1 MGVYQPIDYVIY
13 IGILFILMFVAL
25 RFLFNKIKI
34 DKYFVITISPYMI
47 TAIAIRVLTDVEFFP
62 RSKLWSITPGVYI
75 VSFVLAFLF
84 ILIGYELEKKDIIAY
99 WKLPLI
105 VGCIPLIYL
114 LYNLSNYINFPSR
127 LIIPPLMAL
136 SITAAVYMFSPIIYR
151 PIREFEN
158 IAMIFGHLLDG
169 CATFYA
175 INYFG
180 FGEEHLLPLFLIDIS
195 GNAIIMVPLKLALIL
210 VVVYL
215 LDNLYKEEKVT
226 FKEKEISI
234 LGLKFRIS
242 TLMMENFYLSLK
254 VIVFILGFGP
264 GVRDTLLPALL

>member
-75 VSFVLAFLF
+75 VSFVLAFFF

-136 SITAAVYMFSPIIYR
+136 SITAAVYLFSPIIYR

-180 FGEEHLLPLFLIDIS
+180 FGEEHLLPLFLIDLS

>member
-136 SITAAVYMFSPIIYR
+136 SITAAVYLLSPIIYK

-158 IAMIFGHLLDG
+158 IAMVFGHLLDG

-180 FGEEHLLPLFLIDIS
+180 FGEEHLLPLFLIDLS

-215 LDNLYKEEKVT
+215 LDNLYKEEKAT

-234 LGLKFRIS
+234 LGFKFKIS
-242 TLMMENFYLSLK
+242 TLIMENFYLSLK

>member
-180 FGEEHLLPLFLIDIS
+180 FGEEHLLPLFLIDLS

>member
-25 RFLFNKIKI
+25 RLLFNKIKI

-136 SITAAVYMFSPIIYR
+136 SISAGVYLLSPIIYK

-158 IAMIFGHLLDG
+158 IAMVFGHLLDG

-180 FGEEHLLPLFLIDIS
+180 FGEEHLLPLFLIDLS

-215 LDNLYKEEKVT
+215 LDNLYKEEKAT

-234 LGLKFRIS
+234 LGFKFKIS
-242 TLMMENFYLSLK
+242 TLIMENFYLSLK

>member
-105 VGCIPLIYL
+105 VGFIPMIYL